1 MSGHAVE
8 QLTKSLDVI
17 ASRSLIS
24 VLNSLK
30 PSESSALKTRE
41 GLTEHY
47 IWVVVKLTEV
57 PTHMFCP
64 VNKFSR
70 ALVSI
75 KSLSVD
81 PSVPLRSV
89 HQFLFF
95 FKSGLVNS
103 VGLTK
108 IRIGSRV

>member
-1 MSGHAVE
+1 MKKYRVAQKMIESKRVARPAVA
-8 QLTKSLDVI
+8 QLSKSLDII
-17 ASRSLIS
+17 ASRSVIS

-30 PSESSALKTRE
+30 PYEGSALKTSE

-47 IWVVVKLTEV
+47 IRVIVKLTEI

-75 KSLSVD
+75 KSLSVN
-81 PSVPLRSV
+81 PSMPLRSV
-89 HQFLFF
+89 H
-95 FKSGLVNS
+95 
-103 VGLTK
+103 
-108 IRIGSRV
+108 